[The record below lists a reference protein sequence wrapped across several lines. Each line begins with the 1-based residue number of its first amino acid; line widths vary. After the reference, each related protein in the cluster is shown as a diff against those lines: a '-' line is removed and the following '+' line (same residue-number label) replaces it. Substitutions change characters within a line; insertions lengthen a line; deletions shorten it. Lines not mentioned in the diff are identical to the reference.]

1 MGCRTTFTNKFGTRL
16 RFKQYD
22 EILGK
27 EQSVLTKKM
36 SSFAEKIFKRNM
48 FNVIRWTYIFMTV
61 PLQYKLMKIDTVV
74 EILTLK

>member
-36 SSFAEKIFKRNM
+36 SSFAEKNIQ
-48 FNVIRWTYIFMTV
+48 T
-61 PLQYKLMKIDTVV
+61 QYV
-74 EILTLK
+74 